1 MESEVTTNR
10 WSILLITLLA
20 AFLMPFMGS
29 SINIA
34 LPSIGE
40 EFNIDAILLSWI
52 ATAFILSIAVCL
64 IPFGRIAD
72 IYGRKK
78 IFIYGMFIYTLGSVL
93 AGFSVSAT
101 MLIASR
107 ALQGI
112 GSAMFSATGMAILTS
127 VFSKKERGKVL
138 GINVAAVYLG
148 LSLGPPLGGFITQ
161 HLGWRA
167 IFLINI
173 PLCLIVLIL
182 AFWKI
187 SGEWAESKGERF
199 DFAGSVIY
207 GLMLISLMYGF
218 SLLPGI
224 TGAGFIA
231 ISILSFILFIRHEIR
246 IPHPILNITIFRNNS
261 IFVFSNLAALIN
273 YSATFGVGF
282 FLSLSLQYIR
292 GFSPASA
299 GLVLIAQPVIMT
311 AFSPF
316 AGMLSDRI
324 EPRIVASIGMALT
337 VTGLFLLSFLNSA
350 SNLIFIIA
358 CLVILGS
365 GFALFSSPNTNA
377 VMSSVDRK
385 TYGIASAMLGT
396 MRLLGQMF
404 SLGVV
409 TLLFALYLG
418 RVKITPEYYPLF
430 LSCMKTAFLVFATI
444 CFAGVFA
451 SLARGKV
458 RNNCICSTSNS
469 GK

>member
-1 MESEVTTNR
+1 MESEVTANR

-282 FLSLSLQYIR
+282 FLSLYLQYIR

-316 AGMLSDRI
+316 AGILSDRI

-337 VTGLFLLSFLNSA
+337 VTGLFLLSFLNGA
-350 SNLIFIIA
+350 STLIFIIA

-430 LSCMKTAFLVFATI
+430 LSCMKTAFLVFAII

>member
-1 MESEVTTNR
+1 MESEVTANR

-101 MLIASR
+101 MLIAAR

-282 FLSLSLQYIR
+282 FLSLYLQYIR

-316 AGMLSDRI
+316 AGILSDRI

>member
-1 MESEVTTNR
+1 MESEVTANR

-231 ISILSFILFIRHEIR
+231 VSILSFILFIRHEIR
-246 IPHPILNITIFRNNS
+246 VPHPILNITIFRNNS

-282 FLSLSLQYIR
+282 FLSLYLQYIR

-299 GLVLIAQPVIMT
+299 GMVLIAQPVIMT

>member
-1 MESEVTTNR
+1 MENEISANR

-34 LPSIGE
+34 LPSIGK
-40 EFNIDAILLSWI
+40 EFNLDAILLSWV
-52 ATAFILSIAVCL
+52 ATAFILSVAVCL

-72 IYGRKK
+72 IHGRKR
-78 IFIYGMFIYTLGSVL
+78 IFILGIIIYTLGSTL
-93 AGFSVSAT
+93 AGFSVSAA

-112 GSAMFSATGMAILTS
+112 GSAMFSATALAILTS
-127 VFSKKERGKVL
+127 VFPKEQRGKVL
-138 GINVAAVYLG
+138 GISVAAVYLG
-148 LSLGPPLGGFITQ
+148 LSLGPPLGGLITQ
-161 HLGWRA
+161 HLDWRA

-173 PLCLIVLIL
+173 PLCLIILVLAL
-182 AFWKI
+182 WKI
-187 SGEWAESKGERF
+187 SGEWTDAKGERF
-199 DFAGSVIY
+199 DFIGSVVY

-224 TGAGFIA
+224 AGAAFIA
-231 ISILSFILFIRHEIR
+231 SSVLLSVLFVRREIR
-246 IPHPILNITIFRNNS
+246 IQHPILNIAIFRNNTVF
-261 IFVFSNLAALIN
+261 IFSNLAALIN

-282 FLSLSLQYIR
+282 LLSLYLQYIR

-299 GLVLIAQPVIMT
+299 GMVLIAQPIIMT

-324 EPRIVASIGMALT
+324 EPRMVSSIGMALT
-337 VTGLFLLSFLNSA
+337 VAGLFLLSFLNGA
-350 SNLIFIIA
+350 SNLIFIVA

-418 RVKITPEYYPLF
+418 RVEITPEYYPMF
-430 LSCMKTAFLVFATI
+430 LSCMKTAFLVFAII
-444 CFAGVFA
+444 CFVGVFA

-458 RNNCICSTSNS
+458 RNNYVCSNS
-469 GK
+469 EK

>member
-1 MESEVTTNR
+1 MESEATANR

-40 EFNIDAILLSWI
+40 EFNADAILLSWI
-52 ATAFILSIAVCL
+52 ATAFILSIAVGL

-72 IYGRKK
+72 IYGRKR
-78 IFIYGMFIYTLGSVL
+78 IFIIGMIIYTLGSAL
-93 AGFSVSAT
+93 AGVSVSAA

-127 VFSKKERGKVL
+127 VLSKKERGKVL

-199 DFAGSVIY
+199 DFTGSVIY

-231 ISILSFILFIRHEIR
+231 VSILSFILFIRHEIR
-246 IPHPILNITIFRNNS
+246 IPHPILNIAIFRNNS

-282 FLSLSLQYIR
+282 FLSLYLQYIR

-430 LSCMKTAFLVFATI
+430 LSCMKTAFLVFAII

-458 RNNCICSTSNS
+458 RNNCICSTSPR
-469 GK
+469 

>member
-1 MESEVTTNR
+1 MLMENEISANR

-34 LPSIGE
+34 LPSIGK
-40 EFNIDAILLSWI
+40 EFNLDAILLSWV
-52 ATAFILSIAVCL
+52 ATAFILSVAVCL

-72 IYGRKK
+72 IHGRKR
-78 IFIYGMFIYTLGSVL
+78 IFILGIIIYTLGSTL
-93 AGFSVSAT
+93 AGFSVSAA

-112 GSAMFSATGMAILTS
+112 GSAMFSATALAILTS
-127 VFSKKERGKVL
+127 VFPKEQRGKVL
-138 GINVAAVYLG
+138 GISVAAVYLG
-148 LSLGPPLGGFITQ
+148 LSLGPPLGGLITQ
-161 HLGWRA
+161 HLDWRA

-173 PLCLIVLIL
+173 PLCLIILVLAL
-182 AFWKI
+182 WKI
-187 SGEWAESKGERF
+187 SGEWTDAKGERF
-199 DFAGSVIY
+199 DFIGSVVY

-224 TGAGFIA
+224 AGAAFIA
-231 ISILSFILFIRHEIR
+231 SSVLLSVLFVRREIR
-246 IPHPILNITIFRNNS
+246 IQHPILNIAIFRNNTVF
-261 IFVFSNLAALIN
+261 IFSNLAALIN

-282 FLSLSLQYIR
+282 LLSLYLQYIR

-299 GLVLIAQPVIMT
+299 GMVLIAQPIIMT

-324 EPRIVASIGMALT
+324 EPRMVSSIGMALT
-337 VTGLFLLSFLNSA
+337 VAGLFLLSFLNGA
-350 SNLIFIIA
+350 SNLIFIVA

-418 RVKITPEYYPLF
+418 RVEITPEYYPMF
-430 LSCMKTAFLVFATI
+430 LSCMKTAFLVFAII
-444 CFAGVFA
+444 CFVGVFA

-458 RNNCICSTSNS
+458 RNNYVCSNS
-469 GK
+469 EK